1 MERLKLKN
9 FGPVADLDIE
19 LRKINVFIG
28 EQGTGK
34 STITKLLSCM
44 RDMFLCTLIAMDED
58 KKRIIRIFEVYG
70 IHEYFRDD
78 TEIEYLGEHGCT
90 IRYFGGSFSIS
101 HKKWGKDE
109 INKRFNA
116 LCSHGLSDML
126 EKLGYA
132 EGQDLSE
139 MMRKH
144 AKVIAPALR
153 MSLYCP
159 AERNLAGA
167 MSSSLASMIVASIP
181 VPECLMEY
189 ISIFER
195 AKNANPS
202 YKVPGLGLEVLVEDG
217 DCKLSVDGGK
227 ILPLRYCSSGMQSV
241 IPMLMSIDYCL
252 DNRFFNCFAIEEP
265 ELNLFPTNQRR
276 LLHYLITKTN
286 AADRGISSLD
296 LTTHSPYVL
305 SILNNLIFAGKI
317 LGKYPG
323 LKEQVNEILPDGCS
337 VTPGDI
343 AAFSLNRPDGGVAY
357 CTDIIDDATGLIKA
371 NYLDAVSD
379 TISRDFRALHQIYL
393 KAMKESR

>member
-9 FGPVADLDIE
+9 FGPVTSLDIK
-19 LRKINVFIG
+19 LKKINVFIG
-28 EQGTGK
+28 EQGVGK
-34 STITKLLSCM
+34 SSVAKVLSCM
-44 RDMFLCTLIAMDED
+44 RDVFLCSLIAMDESTD
-58 KKRIIRIFEVYG
+58 VVMEIFKVYG

-78 TEIEYLGEHGCT
+78 TEIEYCGGHGL
-90 IRYFGGSFSIS
+90 IVGFNDGKFSIN
-101 HKKWGKDE
+101 HKKWGKE
-109 INKRFNA
+109 ECGKRLMKVCSVA
-116 LCSHGLSDML
+116 LSMTLK
-126 EKLGYA
+126 KLGY
-132 EGQDLSE
+132 EDGQDLSE
-139 MMRKH
+139 VMRKH
-144 AKVIAPALR
+144 SKVIAPVLR
-153 MSLYCP
+153 TSLYCP

-167 MSSSLASMIVASIP
+167 MSSSLASMIVANIP
-181 VPECLMEY
+181 LPECLLEY
-189 ISIFER
+189 MSIFER
-195 AKNANPS
+195 AKNACPS
-202 YKVPGLGLEVLVEDG
+202 YDVAALGLKTVNENGV
-217 DCKLSVDGGK
+217 CKLCIEGRDA
-227 ILPLRYCSSGMQSV
+227 LPLQYCSSGLQSV

-252 DNRFFNCFAIEEP
+252 ENRFFNCFAIEEP

-305 SILNNLIFAGKI
+305 SILNNLIFAGNI

-323 LKEQVNEILPDGCS
+323 LKEQVNEILPNGCS